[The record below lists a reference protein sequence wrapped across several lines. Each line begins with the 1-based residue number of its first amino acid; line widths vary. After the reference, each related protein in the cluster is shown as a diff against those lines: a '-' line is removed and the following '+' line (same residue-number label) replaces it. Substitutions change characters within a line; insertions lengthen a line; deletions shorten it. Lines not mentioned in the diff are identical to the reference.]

1 MELNDEMLV
10 RYVEGNLNV
19 EERNFVRRYLSEH
32 PEKLESVLYMM
43 DDFTECCPN
52 ETKETENI
60 IPICESSFSDIS
72 YSAAAF
78 VPQQKKS
85 FTLDKKKLDTT
96 DNFLGRLGNLCD
108 EVGL

>member
-10 RYVEGNLNV
+10 RYVEGSLNIV
-19 EERNFVRRYLSEH
+19 EKNFVRKYLSEH
-32 PEKLESVLYMM
+32 PEKLESVLYML
-43 DDFTECCPN
+43 DDFTECCPD

-60 IPICESSFSDIS
+60 IQTCEPSFSDIS

-85 FTLDKKKLDTT
+85 FTFDKKKLDTT

-108 EVGL
+108 EIF